1 MTMYGWMPTGVR
13 QNEID
18 NLIQDTRRSMDL
30 DNDGK
35 ISYKESV
42 H

>member
-1 MTMYGWMPTGVR
+1 MYGWMPTGVR
-13 QNEID
+13 QNEIE
-18 NLIQDTRRSMDL
+18 NLIKDTRRSMDL